1 MNVVCL
7 VGRLIADPELRQT
20 SQGTTVCSFTISVQR
35 PNGKKDE
42 NGFYPSDLIRC
53 VAWRTTGE
61 FVSKYFHKGSMIG
74 LNGSIQVNRYT
85 DKNGNKTS
93 SFEVLTNNV
102 YFVESKSSSGNSYQ
116 NNTSYSR
123 PAPRA
128 QDNSFPRGSFSTG
141 DLDGFSAV
149 ATDDGD
155 LPF

>member
-20 SQGTTVCSFTISVQR
+20 PQGTSVCSFTISVQR
-35 PNGKKDE
+35 PNAKKDE

-53 VAWRTTGE
+53 IAWRTTGE
-61 FVSKYFHKGSMIG
+61 FVAKYFRKGQNIG

-85 DKNGNKTS
+85 DKEGRKVN

-102 YFVESKSSSGNSYQ
+102 YFVESKGGSARGSS
-116 NNTSYSR
+116 TYSQ
-123 PAPRA
+123 PAPKS
-128 QDNSFPRGSFSTG
+128 QDNFPRSSFSTG
-141 DLDGFSAV
+141 NLDGFSTISA
-149 ATDDGD
+149 DDGD

>member
-7 VGRLIADPELRQT
+7 VGRLIAEPELRQT
-20 SQGTTVCSFTISVQR
+20 PQGTPVCQFTISVQR
-35 PNGKKDE
+35 ANARKDE

-61 FVSKYFHKGSMIG
+61 FVQRYFHKGSNIG
-74 LNGSIQVNRYT
+74 VNGSIQVNQYT
-85 DKNGNKTS
+85 DRDSGKKLS
-93 SFEVLTNNV
+93 SFEVVANNI
-102 YFVESKSSSGNSYQ
+102 YFVEGKNSSSNSQ
-116 NNTSYSR
+116 GAVSYSQ

-128 QDNSFPRGSFSTG
+128 AENNFPASSFSTG
-141 DLDGFSAV
+141 DLDGFSTI